1 MDKKRLGVGFIGGG
15 FISRFHIRSWEG
27 VRDADVRGVMDPRLE
42 IAEEAAA
49 LARKM
54 RVGDAKAFS
63 SITEMVADPGI
74 DAIWICAPNNVRIQV
89 MEEIVHAVKSGRGE
103 LVGVTCEK
111 PLGRNVAEAR
121 KMLESGQGG
130 PTVGRISREPGVR
143 SRYRPGERRSS
154 GHAEPLR
161 RGDPIFRVLPRSTAG
176 RTCPGSG
183 KDRCRAGACLMT

>member
-27 VRDADVRGVMDPRLE
+27 VRDADVRGVMDPRQE

-49 LARKM
+49 LARKL
-54 RVGDAKAFS
+54 RVGDAKPFS
-63 SITEMVADPGI
+63 SITEMVADPAI

-89 MEEIVHAVKSGRGE
+89 MEEIVQAVKSGRGE

-121 KMLESGQGG
+121 KMLDLARKAQLS
-130 PTVGRISREPGVR
+130 GRIS
-143 SRYRPGERRSS
+143 
-154 GHAEPLR
+154 
-161 RGDPIFRVLPRSTAG
+161 
-176 RTCPGSG
+176 
-183 KDRCRAGACLMT
+183 